1 MIFKFKKHNYNLY
14 NTLLHLS
21 RNIYFYKSI
30 SIQDTFESRIYLM
43 FMHYSII
50 LIIFKD
56 KKIKFPQEYYDNL
69 FDQIENNLRESGLG
83 DVAVNQKMKILNK

>member
-1 MIFKFKKHNYNLY
+1 
-14 NTLLHLS
+14 
-21 RNIYFYKSI
+21 
-30 SIQDTFESRIYLM
+30 M

-83 DVAVNQKMKILNK
+83 DVAVNQKMKILNKILYDILLKIKKSENEFIINKESHLIFIVTFSLSTIVIMAP